1 MMSTQDP
8 KEAPIGSD
16 STGVGTPQQKY
27 FTADEAKAFLEPRI
41 RAMFK
46 WNVFFE
52 ELENVYS
59 IVYLANNQLIG
70 HHLDINLQPIAS
82 PPA

>member
-46 WNVFFE
+46 
-52 ELENVYS
+52 
-59 IVYLANNQLIG
+59 
-70 HHLDINLQPIAS
+70 
-82 PPA
+82 

>member
-1 MMSTQDP
+1 MMNAQDP
-8 KEAPIGSD
+8 KQAPIGSD

-27 FTADEAKAFLEPRI
+27 FTADEAMAFLEPRI

-46 WNVFFE
+46 WNAFFE

-70 HHLDINLQPIAS
+70 HRLDINL
-82 PPA
+82 

>member
-27 FTADEAKAFLEPRI
+27 FTADEAMTFLEPRI

-46 WNVFFE
+46 
-52 ELENVYS
+52 
-59 IVYLANNQLIG
+59 
-70 HHLDINLQPIAS
+70 
-82 PPA
+82 